1 MDINLTTDFGSPS
14 FMRFY
19 GALEAVFME
28 TYVHGYS
35 EGEADRL
42 EDQANTLAELLHTA
56 VPFPAGSRVLEAG
69 CGVGSQTVVLAA
81 RSPGAHFTSIDIS
94 RESVE
99 RTREKIMLEGLSNV
113 TVEVADIFALP
124 DQDESFDH
132 VFVCFLLEHL
142 PEPLKALLKLKR
154 VLKTGGSIT
163 VIEGDHGSYYC
174 YPRNKEADLAVQC
187 LIEAQARKQGNS
199 LIGRQL
205 YPLLA
210 DAGFRTVRV
219 SPRMVYVDSS
229 KPELVEGFT
238 KKTFIAMIEGVK
250 REALSLNLIDEETW
264 NRGIAGLTRATEKDG
279 TFCYTFFKATALK

>member
-1 MDINLTTDFGSPS
+1 
-14 FMRFY
+14 
-19 GALEAVFME
+19 ME

-35 EGEADRL
+35 ESEADRL
-42 EDQANTLAELLHTA
+42 KDQADTLADLLHPSA
-56 VPFPAGSRVLEAG
+56 PFPAGSRVLEAG
-69 CGVGSQTVVLAA
+69 CGVGAQTVILANKN
-81 RSPGAHFTSIDIS
+81 PDVHFTSIDIS
-94 RESVE
+94 PESLE
-99 RTREKIMLEGLSNV
+99 RAREKVLLEALSNV

-124 DQDESFDH
+124 YHDESFDH

-142 PEPLKALLKLKR
+142 QDPVKALLNLKR

-174 YPRNKEADLAVQC
+174 YPRSLEADLAVQC
-187 LIEAQARKQGNS
+187 LIEIQERKQGNS

-210 DAGFRTVRV
+210 DAGFNSAKV

-229 KPELVEGFT
+229 RPDLVEGFT

-250 REALSLNLIDEETW
+250 AEALNLNLIDEETW
-264 NRGIAGLTRATEKDG
+264 NRGIAGLYRATHQDG
-279 TFCYTFFKATALK
+279 TFCYTFFRATALK